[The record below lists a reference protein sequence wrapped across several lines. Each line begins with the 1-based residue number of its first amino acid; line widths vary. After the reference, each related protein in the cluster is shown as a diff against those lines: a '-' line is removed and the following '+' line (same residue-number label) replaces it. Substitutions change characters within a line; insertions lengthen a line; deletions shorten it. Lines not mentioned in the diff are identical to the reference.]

1 VKKKGKKLEQKRKCF
16 TVAGYEATGAGG
28 KEGGKPRDLS
38 GLTVMVYAFSSSSL
52 LYSVMHVLF
61 VGKVCE
67 VRCVR
72 FLCGVFAMGC
82 FGLLGSAVGVV
93 GMGDEGRGEG
103 DERCRWVL
111 GEFVEE
117 GGFWVEVVEWLVVD
131 DLPPSSSPFPASFN
145 YSSTSYSASISL
157 SSFLHHRFHLF

>member
-1 VKKKGKKLEQKRKCF
+1 MKARGPGVKK
-16 TVAGYEATGAGG
+16 GG
-28 KEGGKPRDLS
+28 IMGLS
-38 GLTVMVYAFSSSSL
+38 GMALVVYAFSSSSL

-61 VGKVCE
+61 VRKVCE

-82 FGLLGSAVGVV
+82 FGLLGSAVGVM
-93 GMGDEGRGEG
+93 GMGDEGRGGG

-117 GGFWVEVVEWLVVD
+117 GGFWVEVVEWLVVG

>member
-1 VKKKGKKLEQKRKCF
+1 
-16 TVAGYEATGAGG
+16 
-28 KEGGKPRDLS
+28 
-38 GLTVMVYAFSSSSL
+38 M
-52 LYSVMHVLF
+52 
-61 VGKVCE
+61 
-67 VRCVR
+67 R

-82 FGLLGSAVGVV
+82 FGLLGSAVGVM
-93 GMGDEGRGEG
+93 GMGDDG
-103 DERCRWVL
+103 CRWVL

-131 DLPPSSSPFPASFN
+131 DLPPSSSLFPASFN